1 MQSKICYS
9 NVCISI
15 NSIILGLIL
24 SIIFLYFFSNN
35 RIIIIR
41 KNKSNNNI

>member
-15 NSIILGLIL
+15 NSIILGLFL
-24 SIIFLYFFSNN
+24 SILFLYFFSNN
-35 RIIIIR
+35 RIIIIK
-41 KNKSNNNI
+41 KNKSNNYI

>member
-35 RIIIIR
+35 RIIFIR